1 MRTILIPAAATALAL
16 AVPFYAAAQTQSR
29 QVSQTAPKDF
39 ASSPLPQRGDTTN
52 NFVQPEQPT
61 SLGEVARLA
70 RARRGGSAEPKPS
83 RVYDDDNFP
92 RSAAMGAKAPEIYV
106 GGAAQGSSSSQ
117 PQLAGKVVLLDFWA
131 SWCGPCRSSLPDLK
145 QLVSAYGGRQLE
157 VVSISED
164 ENERDWQNFVSKNQM
179 NWPQQH
185 DPDGGTARR
194 FGVSGLPTYI
204 LIGSN
209 GTILQRY
216 VGASPQESLAERIGP
231 DLKQALEGKP

>member
-1 MRTILIPAAATALAL
+1 MRKILIPMALAALLL
-16 AVPFYAAAQTQSR
+16 AIPFYAAAQDPPQ
-29 QVSQTAPKDF
+29 QMAQAAPRKF
-39 ASSPLPQRGDTTN
+39 ASSPLPHRDDTAN
-52 NFVQPEQPT
+52 NSVQPDQPT
-61 SLGEVARLA
+61 SLGELA
-70 RARRGGSAEPKPS
+70 RMARAKKKDEAKPA

-92 RSAAMGAKAPEIYV
+92 RSAAKGEKAPEIYV
-106 GGAAQGSSSSQ
+106 GTAQGSSSSQ

-145 QLVSAYGGRQLE
+145 QLVSAYGGRQVE

-164 ENERDWQNFVSKNQM
+164 EDARDWQNFVTKNQM

-185 DPDGGTARR
+185 DPDGSTARR
-194 FGVSGLPTYI
+194 FGVSALPTYI

-216 VGASPQESLAERIGP
+216 VGASPHEFLADRIGP
-231 DLKQALEGKP
+231 DLKQALEGRP

>member
-1 MRTILIPAAATALAL
+1 MRRIFIPVTVATLAL
-16 AVPFYAAAQTQSR
+16 VFSGYAAAQNPPQ
-29 QVSQTAPKDF
+29 QISQPAQKEYVQ
-39 ASSPLPQRGDTTN
+39 SPLHQRSDPTDSLL
-52 NFVQPEQPT
+52 QPEQTT

-92 RSAAMGAKAPEIYV
+92 RSAEKGAKAPEIYV
-106 GGAAQGSSSSQ
+106 ASTQGDSSSR

-145 QLVSAYGGRQLE
+145 QFVSAYGGRQLE

-164 ENERDWQNFVSKNQM
+164 ENERDWQNFVAKNQM
-179 NWPQQH
+179 TWPQQH
-185 DPDGGTARR
+185 DPDGSTARR

-216 VGASPQESLAERIGP
+216 VGASPQESLADRIGS
-231 DLKQALEGKP
+231 DLKQALERRP